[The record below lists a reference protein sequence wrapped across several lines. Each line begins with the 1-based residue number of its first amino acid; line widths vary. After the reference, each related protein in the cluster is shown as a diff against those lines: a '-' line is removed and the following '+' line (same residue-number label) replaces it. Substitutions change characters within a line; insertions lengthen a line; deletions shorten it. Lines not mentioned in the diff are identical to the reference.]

1 MASQQFANKLQEE
14 LTCPICMD
22 ILKGPV
28 TVDCGHNFCLT
39 CITQSAEMS
48 DGSHKC
54 PLCNMPVKN
63 TYSPNWLLM
72 NLIEKIGSMDFSGMQ
87 PQREDL
93 KCPTHE
99 EKFHYF
105 CENDGEF
112 LCMVCCKTKEHKL
125 HNSILIEEAAQNY
138 KEQIQAQVAVLRQ
151 KEKMIEQIKEQGEQ
165 KIHFFRTQVAS
176 ERQRILTEF
185 SNLERVLNEEK
196 KFLLSRIDWLGQQGT
211 EGRRLYVTF
220 LETQLKSLSQLTNLL
235 QAKQQMPPKQLLRD
249 IRFVLNR
256 SRGFQFLN
264 PIPVPPDLDKKL
276 SEAKSRHD
284 SLQDSLRRFKDNL
297 QADGKKDQNR
307 FFKGMNRAQK
317 QNWHQL
323 EKNKSEQASKPES
336 SSPGMRT
343 PEPGRPGPLPSAL
356 RQPRS
361 RDSLAGPPATLAQL
375 PPRRRESFAAVPPKP
390 GGSENAA
397 AGSLGAAQTA
407 ELPAAPTPVTL
418 DVASA
423 HPDLIISTDLK
434 TVTLD
439 LPTEGGSKEPSDPE
453 RFYPF
458 HCVLGSARPGSGRQ
472 AWEVEL
478 HGPGGGACLVG
489 VASDPVPRQGYLL
502 LAPAAGFWVLRLS
515 GDDCH
520 AIVRDGSREKLP
532 VRPRKVGVC
541 VDYESGEV
549 VFYDATT
556 RNHIYTFQA
565 FFPGQVFPF
574 FRLLS
579 TGTQVTLNP

>member
-235 QAKQQMPPKQLLRD
+235 QAKQQMPPKQLLRPC
-249 IRFVLNR
+249 LPR

-317 QNWHQL
+317 QN
-323 EKNKSEQASKPES
+323 S
-336 SSPGMRT
+336 
-343 PEPGRPGPLPSAL
+343 
-356 RQPRS
+356 
-361 RDSLAGPPATLAQL
+361 
-375 PPRRRESFAAVPPKP
+375 
-390 GGSENAA
+390 
-397 AGSLGAAQTA
+397 
-407 ELPAAPTPVTL
+407 PVTL